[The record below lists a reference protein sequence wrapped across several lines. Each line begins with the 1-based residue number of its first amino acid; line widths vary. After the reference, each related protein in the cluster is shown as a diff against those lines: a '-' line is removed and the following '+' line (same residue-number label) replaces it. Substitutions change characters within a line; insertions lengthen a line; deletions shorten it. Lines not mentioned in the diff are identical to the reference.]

1 MPGVETRNYASKRK
15 RRPVRESRDGGGAP
29 PHAGRGRGLG
39 AGPGP
44 GWGAGAGARNARRCV
59 SWRGGAR
66 ARADVRGPGASRA
79 RGDAGRQ
86 VGGGG
91 KRRERERE
99 RGKRREGV
107 GEEGTFY
114 HVTGAARPGVSVWRR
129 LR

>member
-1 MPGVETRNYASKRK
+1 MR
-15 RRPVRESRDGGGAP
+15 GGAGGWGRGQGRGG
-29 PHAGRGRGLG
+29 GRGRARGTRG
-39 AGPGP
+39 A
-44 GWGAGAGARNARRCV
+44 V
-59 SWRGGAR
+59 FRGGEAR
-66 ARADVRGPGASRA
+66 ARALTCAALARHVPG
-79 RGDAGRQ
+79 GTQEGKWE
-86 VGGGG
+86 GGG